1 MHFKPYPFPASDALP
16 SSEARHSWSSSI
28 TVLRLSGTWPRYVAF
43 SEACRPRRKR
53 SLPHPT
59 RVRMHQRLAFL
70 AAEGFGKLRHVG
82 YHVVYS
88 VPGQRVRVADDQ
100 CAHDFRTL
108 LGTPRIGVSE
118 KEALEL
124 GESVWGLIVQ
134 TLALFF

>member
-53 SLPHPT
+53 PLPHPT

-70 AAEGFGKLRHVG
+70 AAEPSGKIRPHG
-82 YHVVYS
+82 PHVVYS
-88 VPGQRVRVADDQ
+88 VPAPRTRVADHQSPD
-100 CAHDFRTL
+100 DSLTL
-108 LGTPRIGVSE
+108 
-118 KEALEL
+118 
-124 GESVWGLIVQ
+124 
-134 TLALFF
+134 